1 LESIEEPQE
10 IVRPILKMKNKGGAP
25 KANRNALKRGRYTAE
40 QRAIRKY
47 ARTMHRY
54 ARALRISVGR
64 ELRAMRKL
72 ADEVR
77 TQAFTAAPQ

>member
-1 LESIEEPQE
+1 
-10 IVRPILKMKNKGGAP
+10 M
-25 KANRNALKRGRYTAE
+25 AE